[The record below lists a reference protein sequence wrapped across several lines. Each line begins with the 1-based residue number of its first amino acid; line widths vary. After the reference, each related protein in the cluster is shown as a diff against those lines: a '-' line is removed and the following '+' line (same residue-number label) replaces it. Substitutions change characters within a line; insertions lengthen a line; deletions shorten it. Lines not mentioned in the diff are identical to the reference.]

1 MLTGLCGLWWG
12 EVGTALW
19 VDHGGAVAKALPAL
33 ELPLLHPGATGH
45 TAF

>member
-33 ELPLLHPGATGH
+33 ELPLLHPRATGH